1 MEPLFGYLIL
11 AKNLYS
17 KNGTKFEGPWNFG
30 PSLRQNLK
38 VLKFV
43 KIIKTKL
50 KSKSKI
56 KVKRNFSKMRKMK
69 VKIFESKRLKY
80 KQ

>member
-11 AKNLYS
+11 AKKNLYS

-69 VKIFESKRLKY
+69 VKIFLSQKT
-80 KQ
+80 